1 MLNFADI
8 KQMHQWFN
16 KPHVQAFYSLRDWS
30 LQEVYDKLNPY
41 ITGDKPVI
49 GLIILMNKMP
59 IGYVQYYKVLDYPW
73 PMQNLKQDI
82 INSAAGMDIFIGEES
97 MVGCGLGQLIINK
110 FLQAYIWPK
119 FNYCFVDPNIKHQ
132 LAISCY
138 QKLGFKKHNVIDTKD
153 AMGASEQVLLMMM
166 SSDRACNE

>member
-1 MLNFADI
+1 
-8 KQMHQWFN
+8 MHQWFN

-30 LQEVYDKLNPY
+30 LQEVYDKLKPY

-73 PMQNLKQDI
+73 PMQNLEQDI
-82 INSAAGMDIFIGEES
+82 IDSAAGMDIFIGEES
-97 MVGCGLGQLIINK
+97 MIGRGVGQLIINK
-110 FLQAYIWPK
+110 FLQGYIWPK
-119 FNYCFVDPNIKHQ
+119 FNYCFVDPNTKNQ

-138 QKLGFKKHNVIDTKD
+138 QKLGFKKHKVIDTKD
-153 AMGASEQVLLMMM
+153 ATGDIEQVLLMMM
-166 SSDRACNE
+166 SSDRAVDE